1 MKRWVGAGLLSLVV
15 VVALPARAA
24 SQHLGWCQGV
34 GNPHH
39 NVGCIA
45 EPPPTGSAGTQPP
58 VVTPPQTTSGGGLPP
73 TPGQIS
79 TGTGATGSQPYPIPP
94 LPTPVE
100 PPLAPTTA
108 PPVTQQVPTP
118 VPQPQAVP
126 QQVPTPIPPITQQVP
141 TPMPQPQA
149 VPQQVPTLVPPITQQ
164 VPTPVPPTQPG
175 GPGSAGTVL
184 TRPRPIPRE
193 WTPAPTLAASAT
205 IVAPAGPGLSAWVA
219 GPVTAQPGRQGH
231 HALPSYMTGE
241 GEVVHCLAGGFGW
254 RYVPGKDGSTRLVGR
269 LPALRSTDVIVR
281 DVPANQLMSPECVV
295 TVRRRHQE

>member
-79 TGTGATGSQPYPIPP
+79 TGTGAKGSQPYPIPA

-100 PPLAPTTA
+100 PPLAPTVV
-108 PPVTQQVPTP
+108 PPITQQTP
-118 VPQPQAVP
+118 QLVPQPQAVP
-126 QQVPTPIPPITQQVP
+126 QQVPTPI
-141 TPMPQPQA
+141 
-149 VPQQVPTLVPPITQQ
+149 
-164 VPTPVPPTQPG
+164 PPTQPG

-193 WTPAPTLAASAT
+193 WTPAPTLTASAT

-231 HALPSYMTGE
+231 HALPSYKTGE
-241 GEVVHCLAGGFGW
+241 GDVVHCLAGGFGW
-254 RYVPGKDGSTRLVGR
+254 RYVPEKDGSTRLVGR
-269 LPALRSTDVIVR
+269 LPALRSADVIVR